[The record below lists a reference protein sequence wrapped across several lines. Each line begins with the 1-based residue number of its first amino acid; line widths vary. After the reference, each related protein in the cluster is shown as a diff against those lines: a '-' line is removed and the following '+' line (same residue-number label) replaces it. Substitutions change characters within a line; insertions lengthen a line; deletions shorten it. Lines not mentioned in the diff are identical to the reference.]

1 MASKAKSKAVVA
13 KAKGTVLCK
22 ADAVPEEG
30 VLQCNAG
37 ERKVCVAR
45 AGDKFFAFQ
54 SDCPHKHTP
63 LCEGAMEGH
72 VLTCLDHMWQW
83 DIRTGEPQGLAEQP
97 IKTYKLRRDGD
108 TLLLVD

>member
-1 MASKAKSKAVVA
+1 MAR
-13 KAKGTVLCK
+13 KAKGTVLCT
-22 ADAVPEEG
+22 ADAVPQEG
-30 VLQCNAG
+30 VLQCSAG

-45 AGDKFFAFQ
+45 TGKHFFAFQ
-54 SDCPHKHTP
+54 ANCPHKQSP

-108 TLLLVD
+108 TILLVD